1 LITNNWTSRIIER
14 GVDPFG
20 LGRWSYITLIGKGN
34 IKVMI
39 ITAYRV
45 SQEYLSSIGHKTSA
59 MQQFCTLSQ
68 HIRAAELTSN
78 PRPRYQFIIDLQA
91 RLQEL
96 INKSYEIILCIDAN
110 ESIHNQLGQFSP
122 LQFSLGKPIV
132 GSRHNGTLATLIRT
146 CGLCDPLRIQH
157 PGEPPPATYKRGKN
171 RIVYIL
177 TTLSVMAATRRTGI
191 FPYDSIF
198 QCDHRACYIDLD
210 VDRLLREVPSSIA
223 PPQYMGLRTQDPR
236 IVNKY
241 IELLQKQINYH
252 RLSDKASYIYNA
264 AINGGWT
271 QQMACE
277 YKKIDKLL
285 TEGMLHTE
293 CKVSKKCSRRYQW
306 SPKLSKALKT
316 LHYWQIRLQVTKG
329 NPFNNKKMTI
339 LQHELKIE
347 SNQLNIPVIN
357 IVQQLRAAKHT
368 LKAYQQNHISLHEEP
383 LRNLAEARVLAQQP
397 YLIHPQSL
405 RTLEKRTSKEIHRI
419 KHKEAQRTMHTRIN
433 RALHPSD
440 WFKGL
445 QSVDVPASITQTPY
459 PEGPDPKTWSGP
471 WRTITDPEEMAAH
484 VCAANIRQYHQAHS
498 SPFCSEP
505 LLSFLGYCADTHGS
519 TDLARGIVP
528 PAHILD
534 HLLPETKQVCQTLA
548 NFHPSRSTW
557 R

>member
-1 LITNNWTSRIIER
+1 LGQNITSTTYSLGITEALGVGALCIAEANINWQHNGTQTKFRKMTGAIWHNVAAQYSQSKEQFQSETQPGGTLTLIANNWTSRIIER

-20 LGRWSYITLIGKGN
+20 LGRWSYFTLIGKGN

-59 MQQFCTLSQ
+59 MQQFRTLSQ
-68 HIRAAELTSN
+68 HMRAVELTSN

-91 RLQEL
+91 WLQEL
-96 INKSYEIILCIDAN
+96 INKSYEVILCIDAN

-122 LQFSLGKPIV
+122 LQFSLDKPIV
-132 GSRHNGTLATLIRT
+132 GSRHDGTLATRIRT

-171 RIVYIL
+171 QIDYIL
-177 TTLSVMAATRRTGI
+177 TTLSVMAAMRRTGI

-210 VDRLLREVPSSIA
+210 VDTLLREVPSSIA

-252 RLSDKASYIYNA
+252 RLSDKASYIHNA

-277 YKKIDKLL
+277 YEKIDKLL
-285 TEGMLHTE
+285 TEGMLHAE
-293 CKVSKKCSRRYQW
+293 RKVSKKCSHCFQW

-368 LKAYQQNHISLHEEP
+368 LKEYQQNHISLHEEH
-383 LRNLAEARVLAQQP
+383 LRNLTKARVLAQQP

-405 RTLEKRTSKEIHRI
+405 
-419 KHKEAQRTMHTRIN
+419 
-433 RALHPSD
+433 
-440 WFKGL
+440 
-445 QSVDVPASITQTPY
+445 
-459 PEGPDPKTWSGP
+459 
-471 WRTITDPEEMAAH
+471 
-484 VCAANIRQYHQAHS
+484 
-498 SPFCSEP
+498 
-505 LLSFLGYCADTHGS
+505 
-519 TDLARGIVP
+519 
-528 PAHILD
+528 
-534 HLLPETKQVCQTLA
+534 
-548 NFHPSRSTW
+548 
-557 R
+557 